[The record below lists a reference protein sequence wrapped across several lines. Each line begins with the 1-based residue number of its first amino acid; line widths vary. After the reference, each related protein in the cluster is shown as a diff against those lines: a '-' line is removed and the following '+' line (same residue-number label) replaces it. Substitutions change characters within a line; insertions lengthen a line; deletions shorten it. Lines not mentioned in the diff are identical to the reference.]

1 MSKSIKKV
9 LSEILTSGCDERIF
23 LRDETQ
29 ANKYHLNPVDFED
42 LFHRGSCTCGTL
54 TPFAEEIAIDFAN
67 NYQESNYSQILKNQT
82 KRLQFL
88 LRESDE
94 NQFHVYYGPSG
105 SDLMYFPLLF
115 QAIINPNKP
124 IINIV
129 SCPEELGSGSK
140 AAAKGQFYSEWNQ
153 FGERIPVGK
162 NITGSIKSS
171 VHFLPARSLEGSVLD
186 RKKAIKE
193 LIQQHPDQPIIGNLV
208 FGSKSGIK
216 DDLDIIDEFSQG
228 VMWVVDMCQF
238 RTDRKLIHELIN
250 KGVMIMVTGSK
261 FYQAPPF
268 CGALLVPKLW
278 SDLMSKLDAQVAVGL
293 RKIFCVSDI
302 PLAMENIRK
311 HLIDFKNQGLRM
323 RWEIALREMEEYMS
337 FDSSETNAL
346 IRRWSQVVIG
356 RLALSDSFRL
366 MPDVELTNDSIVSF
380 MVLDNGRALNNKEL
394 KNLFDR
400 IITER
405 HEGLLGFHRVF
416 IGQPVQY
423 GDKSFIRLAIGS
435 YSVRKQ
441 MEKKK
446 FDPKNDI
453 RLIEIIEEYV
463 GKIHS
468 V

>member
-1 MSKSIKKV
+1 
-9 LSEILTSGCDERIF
+9 
-23 LRDETQ
+23 
-29 ANKYHLNPVDFED
+29 
-42 LFHRGSCTCGTL
+42 
-54 TPFAEEIAIDFAN
+54 
-67 NYQESNYSQILKNQT
+67 
-82 KRLQFL
+82 
-88 LRESDE
+88 
-94 NQFHVYYGPSG
+94 
-105 SDLMYFPLLF
+105 
-115 QAIINPNKP
+115 
-124 IINIV
+124 
-129 SCPEELGSGSK
+129 
-140 AAAKGQFYSEWNQ
+140 
-153 FGERIPVGK
+153 
-162 NITGSIKSS
+162 
-171 VHFLPARSLEGSVLD
+171 
-186 RKKAIKE
+186 
-193 LIQQHPDQPIIGNLV
+193 
-208 FGSKSGIK
+208 
-216 DDLDIIDEFSQG
+216 
-228 VMWVVDMCQF
+228 
-238 RTDRKLIHELIN
+238 
-250 KGVMIMVTGSK
+250 MVTGSK

-278 SDLMSKLDAQVAVGL
+278 SDSMSKLDAQAAVGL

-302 PLAMENIRK
+302 PLVMENIRK

-366 MPDVELTNDSIVSF
+366 MPDIELTNDSIVSF
-380 MVLDNGRALNNKEL
+380 MVLDNGRALNNREL

-400 IITER
+400 IITES
-405 HEGLLGFHRVF
+405 HEGLLGFDRVF